1 MPQLLR
7 DGRIQEDDYRLLTQV
22 SELVDQAAA
31 LLPVGEVLQDVAAIE
46 KYKGRLG
53 VILQPET
60 SVNDLLVILP
70 RLSLIA
76 INYPIYTDGRGHSKA
91 RILRDQYHYKGEIRA
106 IGDVFKDTVY
116 YLHQCGFNGFLP
128 RSGETVENLLAGLIV
143 FSEGYQQSSVRS
155 VPLYHRRTI

>member
-7 DGRIQEDDYRLLTQV
+7 DGRIQEDDYLLLHQV
-22 SELVDQAAA
+22 SELAGQAAV
-31 LLPVGEVLQDVAAIE
+31 LLPIAEVLQNLVVIE
-46 KYKGRLG
+46 KYAGRLG
-53 VILQPET
+53 VIIQPET

-70 RLSLIA
+70 KLSLIA
-76 INYPIYTDGRGHSKA
+76 INYPIFTDGRGHSKA
-91 RILRDQYHYKGEIRA
+91 RLLRDKYHFPGELRA

-116 YLHQCGFNGFLP
+116 YLHQCGFNGFSP
-128 RSGETVENLLAGLIV
+128 RSGETIDNLLAGLNV